1 MLRGNIRLYLRAWQN
16 VFEKIKMVY
25 LGYKITNP
33 IFGNAQQQMIDKMLP
48 QQPVKVLI
56 KDLNKIDLKYYTY
69 SSAQNLLKKRTIS
82 L

>member
-1 MLRGNIRLYLRAWQN
+1 MLRGNIRLYLRACQN
-16 VFEKIKMVY
+16 VFEKIKRAVRPQKMD
-25 LGYKITNP
+25 NP
-33 IFGNAQQQMIDKMLP
+33 VFGPAQQQLIKGLLP
-48 QQPVKVLI
+48 QEPVKVLI